1 MCGILAVL
9 GVADVSLAKRSRI
22 IELSRR
28 YGAAPHCLA
37 VPSPSVPFVWLK
49 RGPAPP
55 PRPGPGRVIGLLR
68 PFEERAEEIWW
79 RVGIVEYIQHLWANG
94 ISLVFRTLQST
105 CRFNLY

>member
-37 VPSPSVPFVWLK
+37 VPSPSVLFVWLK

-55 PRPGPGRVIGLLR
+55 RPRALAPGGLLAYCGR
-68 PFEERAEEIWW
+68 LRRGRRKF
-79 RVGIVEYIQHLWANG
+79 GGGLG
-94 ISLVFRTLQST
+94 
-105 CRFNLY
+105 

>member
-94 ISLVFRTLQST
+94 ISLVFRTL
-105 CRFNLY
+105 